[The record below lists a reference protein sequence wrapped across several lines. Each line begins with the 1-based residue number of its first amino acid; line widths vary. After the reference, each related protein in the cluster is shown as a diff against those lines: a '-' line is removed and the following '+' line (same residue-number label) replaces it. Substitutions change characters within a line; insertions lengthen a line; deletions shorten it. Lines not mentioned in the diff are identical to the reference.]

1 MSLRNLAPNST
12 CVPKGTGLS
21 KVLWKE
27 SCCSGTWICISQSG
41 TRFYF
46 CVPWASS
53 FLSSSWHL
61 NPLFDSQSHQDWKR
75 PLRSPSPSSAHA
87 HMPTC
92 PLTLSH
98 STTSP
103 RGAAAIRSQDP
114 LHYLSNPHIKPCL
127 LNLGANILQSKV
139 NVASK
144 ATLSHSVARYFFE
157 TLQHCVPQPFALLN
171 SLIGAEMNDLLSP
184 GRAGRIDM
192 IQEEKL
198 LLKLDLKNS

>member
-1 MSLRNLAPNST
+1 
-12 CVPKGTGLS
+12 
-21 KVLWKE
+21 
-27 SCCSGTWICISQSG
+27 
-41 TRFYF
+41 
-46 CVPWASS
+46 
-53 FLSSSWHL
+53 
-61 NPLFDSQSHQDWKR
+61 
-75 PLRSPSPSSAHA
+75 
-87 HMPTC
+87 MPTC

-103 RGAAAIRSQDP
+103 CGAAAIRSQDP
-114 LHYLSNPHIKPCL
+114 LHYLSNPHIKPRL
-127 LNLGANILQSKV
+127 LKLGANILQSKV

-171 SLIGAEMNDLLSP
+171 SLTGAEMNDLLSP

-198 LLKLDLKNS
+198 LLKLDLKNSQSAFIPWTTYAGMSESAQGPTVKHLKPIITQYISGFGHYAADQPVSNEFSLKHSFTKYFNPKSSRV

>member
-1 MSLRNLAPNST
+1 
-12 CVPKGTGLS
+12 
-21 KVLWKE
+21 
-27 SCCSGTWICISQSG
+27 
-41 TRFYF
+41 
-46 CVPWASS
+46 
-53 FLSSSWHL
+53 
-61 NPLFDSQSHQDWKR
+61 
-75 PLRSPSPSSAHA
+75 
-87 HMPTC
+87 MPTC

-103 RGAAAIRSQDP
+103 RGAAAIRSQEP
-114 LHYLSNPHIKPCL
+114 LHYLSNPHIKPRL
-127 LNLGANILQSKV
+127 LKLGANILQSKV

-171 SLIGAEMNDLLSP
+171 SLTGAEMNDLLSP

-198 LLKLDLKNS
+198 LLKLDLKNSQSAFIPRTTYQECLNQHQVPQLTT